1 MYLEANFYAI
11 SVQFPQEQYIFV
23 YNAVR
28 ELLLLGD
35 TAIKANDLK
44 NAVSQL
50 KHNGGGRASYQ
61 QQFAVSSTGT
71 TIYILGK
78 SFALAVDQV
87 LNNWCAVLLT
97 AHFRVHLYLQ

>member
-23 YNAVR
+23 YDAVR

-35 TAIKANDLK
+35 TTIKANDLK

-50 KHNGGGRASYQ
+50 KRNGGGRASYQ
-61 QQFAVSSTGT
+61 QQFAVSSTHT
-71 TIYILGK
+71 TVY
-78 SFALAVDQV
+78 
-87 LNNWCAVLLT
+87 
-97 AHFRVHLYLQ
+97 Y

>member
-23 YNAVR
+23 YDAVR

-35 TAIKANDLK
+35 TTIKANDLK

-50 KHNGGGRASYQ
+50 KCNEGRRASYQ
-61 QQFAVSSTGT
+61 QQFAVSSTST
-71 TIYILGK
+71 TIY
-78 SFALAVDQV
+78 
-87 LNNWCAVLLT
+87 
-97 AHFRVHLYLQ
+97 Y